1 MDKLHKVGFVQLR
14 SASDS
19 FARIKLCC
27 LQQDIGE
34 IFKFFNIAVTFMSK
48 AHTNN

>member
-1 MDKLHKVGFVQLR
+1 MGFVRLR

-27 LQQDIGE
+27 LQQDIDE
-34 IFKFFNIAVTFMSK
+34 ILNFFNIAVTFMSK
-48 AHTNN
+48 AHTNT